1 MSLAAWPAVTA
12 GIAGP
17 LLDPVRRLAAGR
29 GPGPVPRRVAALLA
43 PAPSVSPLL
52 VAAAAAVV
60 LVSGVAALD
69 AAFDLHAMV
78 ELAQVPSFLG
88 RS

>member
-1 MSLAAWPAVTA
+1 
-12 GIAGP
+12 
-17 LLDPVRRLAAGR
+17 
-29 GPGPVPRRVAALLA
+29 VPRRVAALLA
-43 PAPSVSPLL
+43 PVPSVSPLL

-69 AAFDLHAMV
+69 AAFDLHALV
-78 ELAQVPSFLG
+78 ELAQAHTFLT

>member
-1 MSLAAWPAVTA
+1 M
-12 GIAGP
+12 
-17 LLDPVRRLAAGR
+17 
-29 GPGPVPRRVAALLA
+29 
-43 PAPSVSPLL
+43 SPLL

-78 ELAQVPSFLG
+78 ELAQVPSFLT